1 MTNAFVVLAVVYDND
16 FLNAAKQFIN
26 DLLKRT
32 KYSII
37 VITNVDLNI
46 NNIQYYILD
55 SIDINTSVKSEW
67 KYCLNKLVIFD
78 LCKQWDK
85 LVYLDCDLVFKTDN
99 IDKLFDELKP
109 NMYNVCKEQLWNQNS
124 NMTNAGV
131 FGLWYTDKS
140 LIDKDKQNVLQ
151 FLEEGI
157 ECFEQGALHNYFTS
171 INRLNYL
178 DNIWNTSDLDLLW
191 MIDNNIDYNK
201 TKIVHCWTK
210 KSQTISD
217 YYIFGKLN
225 FITVNTLK
233 ELFKFIGLDCKF
245 KWRINSETFS

>member
-78 LCKQWDK
+78 LCK
-85 LVYLDCDLVFKTDN
+85 
-99 IDKLFDELKP
+99 
-109 NMYNVCKEQLWNQNS
+109 
-124 NMTNAGV
+124 
-131 FGLWYTDKS
+131 
-140 LIDKDKQNVLQ
+140 
-151 FLEEGI
+151 
-157 ECFEQGALHNYFTS
+157 
-171 INRLNYL
+171 
-178 DNIWNTSDLDLLW
+178 
-191 MIDNNIDYNK
+191 
-201 TKIVHCWTK
+201 
-210 KSQTISD
+210 
-217 YYIFGKLN
+217 
-225 FITVNTLK
+225 
-233 ELFKFIGLDCKF
+233 
-245 KWRINSETFS
+245 SETEINDDAVKETLSKEINEQKENETNEF